1 MKKLL
6 VTGSNGLLGSAI
18 KKNSKNY
25 DYEFYFIN
33 RNDCELTSQNDVK
46 DLIKRIKPNYV
57 INTSASVGGIG
68 LNLSKPVDQFYNN
81 LLINSFLIHECAI
94 NGVEKFVNYSSICA
108 FPSDVN
114 LITEE
119 KLHQGTPFEAHY
131 SYAHAKRISD
141 IQTEIYNK
149 NFNLN
154 YTSLIPTNIFG
165 ENDNFNLNFGHVIP
179 SLIHKCY
186 QSKKN
191 NTPFVIWGDGS
202 PIREFI
208 YSDDLAK
215 ISLDIL
221 SIDNIPQ
228 KIIASNSK
236 PISINEVVSKI
247 CEIYNYDE
255 LTWDKSKP
263 NGQLVRTTNNTLLNQ
278 LLPNFEFTNF
288 DTALKKTIEW
298 FIDNYPNI
306 RL

>member
-18 KKNSKNY
+18 KENSKNY

-33 RNDCELTSQNDVK
+33 RNDCNLTSQNEVK
-46 DLIKRIKPNYV
+46 NLINRIKPNYV
-57 INTSASVGGIG
+57 INTAASVGGIG

-119 KLHQGTPFEAHY
+119 KLHEGVPFDAHY

-149 NFNLN
+149 SFNLN

-165 ENDNFNLNFGHVIP
+165 ENDNYNLNFGHVIP

-186 QSKKN
+186 ESKKN
-191 NTPFVIWGDGS
+191 NTPFTIWGDGS

-221 SIDNIPQ
+221 SIDSIPQ
-228 KIIASNSK
+228 KIVASNSK
-236 PISINEVVSKI
+236 PISINEVVTKI
-247 CEIYNYDE
+247 CEIFDYNE
-255 LTWDKSKP
+255 LIWDKTKP
-263 NGQLVRTTNNTLLNQ
+263 NGQLIRTTNNLLLNE
-278 LLPNFEFTNF
+278 LLPNFEFTDF
-288 DTALKKTIEW
+288 DIALQKSIKW